1 MEELLSRSNEKNR
14 RRRFFYVGGARG
26 TNGVNSEVW
35 AVDSSGAGSVY
46 PPVL

>member
-14 RRRFFYVGGARG
+14 RRRFFYPGGARG
-26 TNGVNSEVW
+26 TYGVNS
-35 AVDSSGAGSVY
+35 AVGGDSSGAGSVY